1 MIKFKF
7 TKKRYKNDFEYNSL
21 KVLFGVWIIA
31 FLLLN
36 YAFAGHTSTLAV
48 EGAATIQKHIYDYVY
63 ITHVE
68 VNGSSGGS
76 SNNFAFLDHEIK
88 ADVSLPSCNNY
99 VTYRTSIVNST
110 PYKAFITDAGLKSAF
125 NGNGNATNSFSVEFL
140 DTNGNPIVLNNSF
153 IPRYSSMPVD
163 VKIKNNCTGS
173 DTSGV
178 VTADFEY
185 SLYKYL
191 DLTINSVSPSDGL
204 ITLTTPEGNFT
215 GTGSVTHRV
224 MEGETATYH
233 VEKKYYYPA
242 NGSYTMMAD
251 DHTENITLIPD
262 PHRDLT
268 INTNVSTSTIVVKQ
282 DNQVICSG
290 SGSLVCSVESGK
302 NVTFT
307 VDEPEYYYSESSG
320 TYYGYSETFSMPAT
334 ETTKTV
340 NLTERPWIT
349 GSLSNTSST
358 TARTL
363 TSTNWHPGYY
373 LVEVWGGKG
382 GSGTKNPG
390 DSGYIYGVIYIPYD
404 TQIFRTSGGN
414 GGSGSDAP
422 SGGANGGAS
431 GGGSSGSS
439 MSMGGNK
446 GGGGGYSAMVVGGTS
461 VTQANINNGSVKFI
475 AAGGGGSSARG
486 GALGNV
492 EGGNGGN
499 GGNLN
504 STVTSI
510 NLGVVFSGANG
521 TNNDGSGTIGRGGST
536 SAGSGGT
543 GASSGSMLA
552 GGNGYERGGGGGAG
566 YYGGGGGG
574 VQGVF
579 ASHPAGG
586 GGGSSF
592 IASGI
597 TYSGLSSSITNK
609 LTPSNPSTTGG
620 CVKVQWIGKTM

>member
-1 MIKFKF
+1 MSRKNSDFKNF
-7 TKKRYKNDFEYNSL
+7 RYI
-21 KVLFGVWIIA
+21 FGVWVIA
-31 FLLLN
+31 FLLVG
-36 YAFAGHTSTLAV
+36 YAFAGHTDTLAM
-48 EGAATIQKHIYDYVY
+48 EGMATIQKHIYDYVY

-185 SLYKYL
+185 SLYKYF

-268 INTNVSTSTIVVKQ
+268 INTNVSNSTIIVNQ

-302 NVTFT
+302 NVTVS
-307 VDEPEYYYSESSG
+307 VDEPEYYYYIDE
-320 TYYGYSETFSMPAT
+320 YGSYHDYSETFMMPAT

-349 GSLSNTSST
+349 GRTVNTNRT
-358 TARTL
+358 TAAKSDSL
-363 TSTNWHPGYY
+363 TNWHPGYY
-373 LVEVWGGKG
+373 LIELWGGEG
-382 GSGTKNPG
+382 GSGA
-390 DSGYIYGVIYIPYD
+390 
-404 TQIFRTSGGN
+404 TSGGSGGYVYGLIYIGYNVPVLSTAGGN
-414 GGSGSDAP
+414 GARGESQT
-422 SGGANGGAS
+422 GGANGGGNA
-431 GGGSSGSS
+431 GSDGSQTPCS
-439 MSMGGNK
+439 
-446 GGGGGYSAMVVGGTS
+446 GGGYSAFVVGGWTCN
-461 VTQANINNGSVKFI
+461 ANMINAGYVKLI
-475 AAGGGGSSARG
+475 AGAGGGSAGRG
-486 GALGNV
+486 GMVGTYAAGYGGYGGNKNSSTTTATTLGTVFSGSDGSTPYLRGEGYAGNTTGGGSNGNADSGSILT
-492 EGGNGGN
+492 GGNG
-499 GGNLN
+499 
-504 STVTSI
+504 
-510 NLGVVFSGANG
+510 
-521 TNNDGSGTIGRGGST
+521 RG
-536 SAGSGGT
+536 
-543 GASSGSMLA
+543 
-552 GGNGYERGGGGGAG
+552 RGGGGGAG
-566 YYGGGGGG
+566 YYGGGGGAG
-574 VQGVF
+574 YRTPLSG
-579 ASHPAGG
+579 ADYGPGGG

-592 IASGI
+592 IANGV
-597 TYSGLSSSITNK
+597 TYSGLSSAIRSK
-609 LTPSNPSTTGG
+609 LVGTNPSSTGG
-620 CVKVQWIGKTM
+620 AVIITWIGKTM